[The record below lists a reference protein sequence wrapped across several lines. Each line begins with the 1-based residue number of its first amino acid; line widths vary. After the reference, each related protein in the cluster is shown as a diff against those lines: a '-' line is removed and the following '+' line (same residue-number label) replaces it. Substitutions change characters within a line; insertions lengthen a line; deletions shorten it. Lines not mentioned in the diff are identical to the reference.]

1 MNTPIQ
7 PASPSALESD
17 LALLID
23 AVREA
28 GALALTF
35 FGNAPHSEIKPDGTA
50 VSEADLAVD
59 ALLKARLLQ
68 GSRNAYG
75 WLSEESE
82 DTLERLNHTRV
93 WIVDPIDGTRAFLK
107 GKPEWTI
114 SAALVEDGR
123 SLLAAVFNP
132 AVNEFYHAA
141 RGGGAFLNGARMKV
155 CEPVKLEGCRL
166 AASAT
171 LFRPERWDR
180 PWPEIKTMWVNSI
193 AYRLALVAA
202 GTCDGT
208 ISLSAKNDWDI
219 AAAHLLV
226 EEACG
231 IITTHDAQPLVYNR
245 ENTRHRS
252 IVSAGPALHA
262 ALIERTWR
270 QTIA

>member
-171 LFRPERWDR
+171 LFRPGRWDR
-180 PWPEIKTMWVNSI
+180 PWPEIETVWVNSI

-202 GTCDGT
+202 GKCDGT
-208 ISLSAKNDWDI
+208 ISLSGKNDWDV

-245 ENTRHRS
+245 ENTRHSS